1 MSPNATWD
9 SALLESAR
17 SSLIFEFVE
26 REKSI
31 DAVVLQN
38 FISTCFR
45 GTKRITDLNQA
56 NVRQVNNVTIEDM
69 VSVGKKYIS
78 QLFTP
83 DSRTTIVCH
92 PDKANE
98 IRDEFAKFGF
108 KMTVST
114 NIESSILSNIED

>member
-1 MSPNATWD
+1 M
-9 SALLESAR
+9 LESAR

-38 FISTCFR
+38 FISSCFR

-56 NVRQVNNVTIEDM
+56 NIRQVNKVTIDDM
-69 VSVGKKYIS
+69 VAVGKKYIS
-78 QLFTP
+78 KLFTP
-83 DSRTTIVCH
+83 NSRTTIVCH

-98 IRDEFAKFGF
+98 IRDEFTKYGF
-108 KMTVST
+108 KMSVTT
-114 NIESSILSNIED
+114 NIDNSILSLDDA

>member
-1 MSPNATWD
+1 MESATWD
-9 SALLESAR
+9 SALLDSAR

-45 GTKRITDLNQA
+45 GTKRITDLNVQQI
-56 NVRQVNNVTIEDM
+56 RQVNSVTVEEM

-83 DSRTTIVCH
+83 NSRITIVCH
-92 PDKANE
+92 PDKAND
-98 IRDEFAKFGF
+98 IRDEFIKYGF

-114 NIESSILSNIED
+114 NIDTSILSLKDE